1 MLKPAENYKKKHILQ
16 YRCATIVQWVKSQE
30 TLTRTRGQKKG
41 CKNCHCDLSAKM
53 MMFRKLVKT
62 DISNGQEKHPV
73 PAYNRYGTNPPD
85 LENFVYSRSRKIEPK
100 LPLYT
105 WGKLQGCKCKNGCS
119 AKSRCSCILQNMVKK
134 PAIGLDWRLR
144 SGYFQ
149 KGLKVR
155 DFNIRECGPSCA
167 CDSTCPNKQSQ
178 NLTPNKFYVEM
189 TAAKGWGLFA
199 DSYLMP
205 RTFICEYAGVL
216 RIHDSEE
223 NAPNNPYCMQVI
235 SKTEG
240 THGIFVDS
248 LNFGNISRFINHS
261 CAPNAFA
268 APVRVEYEDLKLART
283 CIFALRPI
291 QRDTEITIDYSYTFW
306 NTKNAPLPCMCKSP
320 FCRYSSDPYPL
331 LPPLAPLD
339 QNTPELP
346 PSPPPLPP
354 AAVQQSLSTHEEP
367 MEEEIGRKFVG
378 NDELLCSVYAYQRRL
393 CFTQIKYQL
402 THIEVDQMLRRNE
415 FANTLNDFII
425 GYHCNQLVAN
435 APCED
440 HRSEGYFQLDNSYF
454 FGIFDGH
461 AGTHCARTVA
471 SRLYDYMALPL
482 LPEKLIREVSQ
493 GFHLPLVKMLNTSSN
508 YVLSADLKDLHAKH
522 LRAFSLKCLQKRDS
536 LRNVRQAF
544 KWAFKALD
552 NDLCEEAMQMHSGS
566 PDLSA
571 LRRVLAGSCACV
583 AYVKGQDM
591 YIAQVGDSGAVL
603 GVSADEA
610 HWTAR
615 KLNKDHTADNQK
627 EVNRIR
633 SEHPPGEALTV
644 LRCERLL
651 GELYP
656 LRAFGDVRYKWP
668 LKQQKAIIEPYI
680 KLRRPPMN
688 YLTPPYLTCEPS
700 VYYYRLTEDDKFL
713 ILASDGLWEMIV
725 PEAAVRFVAN
735 HAIGVETLTPYQRLP
750 NATLKQILEDLRDR
764 KRRESKRPVDVNSAT
779 HLIRHALTNDV
790 SDENV
795 YAALSATLSIPE
807 CAARAYRDDI
817 TVTVVYFHQ
826 IQMKHHVGQI
836 QHLIMASL
844 LDFYSLNV
852 HSLRLYRHKCA
863 PLNPVHWKE
872 CWLLLQKDGTL
883 LWYNDKQFSAIKG
896 QVNLLRSTELHFGEQ
911 AWNQP
916 GLHPPKM
923 FTSHQD
929 QFCYFALVDNGHR
942 GALGRLEQWFVAK
955 HRLDLVAFMCAIA
968 RVFKVGTEFYIFVNS
983 SLISSTRSTSDR
995 FNPASCCF
1003 SASSYDDDPIFNPCK
1018 LDSGD
1023 MYKQLKSIVECKAE
1037 QRTANKP
1044 TDVSSSLNGKGNCS
1058 VGFNTTTAHRLDN
1071 QPAITCEEDV
1081 DDSEEAF
1088 FLFDLGKLIQLHQ
1101 RWIEHLPQI
1110 HPFYAVKCNDNK
1122 LLLSLLASMGVNFD
1136 CASKN
1141 EIETV
1146 LSIGVSPER
1155 IIFANPCKPRSAI
1168 EYANSQNVRYMTFD
1182 NEQEL
1187 QKIHSLYPKSE
1198 LLMRISTFNYNAVI
1212 SFEKKFGCNPITEAP
1227 ELLKRAIV
1235 LGCRE
1240 SSAYVNS
1247 IANARKLFDLGNQF
1261 GCPLKLLDIGGGF
1274 SAVLENG
1281 TLPFESLA
1289 MEINQALS
1297 YYFPSDMN
1305 VTVIAEPGRYY
1316 AAKPFQLCTR
1326 VIGYRKVTASKI
1338 TENAADDGD
1347 TGFMYFI
1354 NDGIYGSFN
1363 CILTEN
1369 TIPQGQLLK
1378 KRKASKTYWSTVWGQ
1393 TCDSLDIII
1402 KKCQLPELFENEL
1415 LLFQNMGAYSL
1426 TVSTEFN
1433 GFSRTKVYP
1442 YIKEDDGYSS
1452 AVTFEQSQAMEL
1464 PLT

>member
-1 MLKPAENYKKKHILQ
+1 MASSK
-16 YRCATIVQWVKSQE
+16 
-30 TLTRTRGQKKG
+30 
-41 CKNCHCDLSAKM
+41 LS
-53 MMFRKLVKT
+53 
-62 DISNGQEKHPV
+62 
-73 PAYNRYGTNPPD
+73 
-85 LENFVYSRSRKIEPK
+85 
-100 LPLYT
+100 
-105 WGKLQGCKCKNGCS
+105 
-119 AKSRCSCILQNMVKK
+119 
-134 PAIGLDWRLR
+134 
-144 SGYFQ
+144 
-149 KGLKVR
+149 
-155 DFNIRECGPSCA
+155 
-167 CDSTCPNKQSQ
+167 
-178 NLTPNKFYVEM
+178 
-189 TAAKGWGLFA
+189 
-199 DSYLMP
+199 
-205 RTFICEYAGVL
+205 
-216 RIHDSEE
+216 
-223 NAPNNPYCMQVI
+223 
-235 SKTEG
+235 
-240 THGIFVDS
+240 
-248 LNFGNISRFINHS
+248 
-261 CAPNAFA
+261 
-268 APVRVEYEDLKLART
+268 
-283 CIFALRPI
+283 
-291 QRDTEITIDYSYTFW
+291 
-306 NTKNAPLPCMCKSP
+306 
-320 FCRYSSDPYPL
+320 
-331 LPPLAPLD
+331 
-339 QNTPELP
+339 
-346 PSPPPLPP
+346 
-354 AAVQQSLSTHEEP
+354 STHLFFSYFNKV
-367 MEEEIGRKFVG
+367 GRKFVG
-378 NDELLCSVYAYQRRL
+378 NDDLLCSVYAYQRRL

-552 NDLCEEAMQMHSGS
+552 DDLCEEAMQMHSGS

-603 GVSADEA
+603 GVSTDEA

-826 IQMKHHVGQI
+826 IQMKHHGTGQDTK
-836 QHLIMASL
+836 HLHMASL

-896 QVNLLRSTELHFGEQ
+896 QVNLLRSAELHFGEQ
-911 AWNQP
+911 AWNEP
-916 GLHPPKM
+916 GLHPPRT
-923 FTSHQD
+923 FTTHQD
-929 QFCYFALVDNGHR
+929 QFCYFALVDNGH

-955 HRLDLVAFMCAIA
+955 HRFDLVAFMCAIA
-968 RVFKVGTEFYIFVNS
+968 RVFKVGTEFHVFVNS

-1003 SASSYDDDPIFNPCK
+1003 SASSYEDDPIFVSCK

-1023 MYKQLKSIVECKAE
+1023 MYKQLKSIVERKA
-1037 QRTANKP
+1037 QQQIANKP
-1044 TDVSSSLNGKGNCS
+1044 TDVGSSLNGKGNCS
-1058 VGFNTTTAHRLDN
+1058 VGFNTTTAYRLDN
-1071 QPAITCEEDV
+1071 EPAITCEEDL

-1088 FLFDLGKLIQLHQ
+1088 FLFDLGKLILLHQ

-1187 QKIHSLYPKSE
+1187 QKIHSLYPKSDFHVG
-1198 LLMRISTFNYNAVI
+1198 T
-1212 SFEKKFGCNPITEAP
+1212 
-1227 ELLKRAIV
+1227 
-1235 LGCRE
+1235 GCRE

-1326 VIGYRKVTASKI
+1326 VIGYRK
-1338 TENAADDGD
+1338 
-1347 TGFMYFI
+1347 
-1354 NDGIYGSFN
+1354 
-1363 CILTEN
+1363 
-1369 TIPQGQLLK
+1369 

-1393 TCDSLDIII
+1393 TCDSLDIIL

-1452 AVTFEQSQAMEL
+1452 AATFEQSQAMEL
-1464 PLT
+1464 PLTVHLSGKSS

>member
-1 MLKPAENYKKKHILQ
+1 MENY
-16 YRCATIVQWVKSQE
+16 R
-30 TLTRTRGQKKG
+30 R
-41 CKNCHCDLSAKM
+41 DLSVKM
-53 MMFRKLVKT
+53 MMFRELVKS
-62 DISNGQEKHPV
+62 DIANGQEKNPI
-73 PAYNRYGTNPPD
+73 PAYNRYGSNPPN
-85 LENFVYSRSRKIEPK
+85 LENFVYSRSGKVEPN
-100 LPLYT
+100 LPLLS

-119 AKSRCSCILQNMVKK
+119 AKSRCPCILENKTKK
-134 PAIGLDWRLR
+134 PAIGLDLRLR
-144 SGYFQ
+144 SAYFRQ
-149 KGLKVR
+149 GLRVR
-155 DFNIRECGPSCA
+155 DFNIRECGPACA
-167 CDSTCPNKQSQ
+167 CDMTCPNKQSQ
-178 NLTPNKFYVEM
+178 KPTTKKFYIEM

-199 DSYLMP
+199 DSYLLP

-216 RIHDSEE
+216 RVHDSDE
-223 NAPNNPYCMQVI
+223 NAPANPYCMQVI
-235 SKTEG
+235 SKTDDM
-240 THGIFVDS
+240 HGIYVDS
-248 LNFGNISRFINHS
+248 QNFGNFSRFINHS

-268 APVRVEYEDLKLART
+268 VPVLVEYEDLKLART

-291 QRDTEITIDYSYTFW
+291 QQDHEITIDYSYTFW
-306 NTKNAPLPCMCKSP
+306 NTKNAPLP
-320 FCRYSSDPYPL
+320 F
-331 LPPLAPLD
+331 
-339 QNTPELP
+339 
-346 PSPPPLPP
+346 
-354 AAVQQSLSTHEEP
+354 
-367 MEEEIGRKFVG
+367 
-378 NDELLCSVYAYQRRL
+378 
-393 CFTQIKYQL
+393 
-402 THIEVDQMLRRNE
+402 
-415 FANTLNDFII
+415 
-425 GYHCNQLVAN
+425 
-435 APCED
+435 
-440 HRSEGYFQLDNSYF
+440 
-454 FGIFDGH
+454 FDGH

-508 YVLSADLKDLHAKH
+508 YVL
-522 LRAFSLKCLQKRDS
+522 
-536 LRNVRQAF
+536 NVRQAF

-552 NDLCEEAMQMHSGS
+552 DDLCEEAMQMHSGS

-571 LRRVLAGSCACV
+571 LRCVLAGSCACV

-591 YIAQVGDSGAVL
+591 YIVQVGDSGAVL
-603 GVSADEA
+603 GVSTDEA

-615 KLNKDHTADNQK
+615 KLNEDHTADNQK

-668 LKQQKAIIEPYI
+668 LKQQKEIIEPYI

-713 ILASDGLWEMIV
+713 ILASDGLWEMVV

-750 NATLKQILEDLRDR
+750 DATLRQILEDLRDR

-779 HLIRHALTNDV
+779 HLIRHALTSDV

-826 IQMKHHVGQI
+826 IQMKHHVTAISHWTIIDDAVRDFNQFSQLASTNGRPAGRPFKFKYFQLLTRALTYKHTSYGFR
-836 QHLIMASL
+836 QRLLMASL
-844 LDFYSLNV
+844 LDFYSWNV
-852 HSLRLYRHKCA
+852 HSLRLYRYKCA

-872 CWLLLQKDGTL
+872 CWLLLQNDGTV
-883 LWYNDKQFSAIKG
+883 LWYNDKQFSAVKG
-896 QVNLLRSTELHFGEQ
+896 QVNLRSAELHFGQRALNE
-911 AWNQP
+911 P
-916 GLHPPKM
+916 SLHPPRA
-923 FTSHQD
+923 FTGHQD
-929 QFCYFALVDNGHR
+929 QFCYFALVDSGPG
-942 GALGRLEQWFVAK
+942 GAVGRRMEQWFVAK

-968 RVFKVGTEFYIFVNS
+968 RIFKVGTEFHVFVDS
-983 SLISSTRSTSDR
+983 SFISSTTCASDR
-995 FNPASCCF
+995 FNNPASCCF
-1003 SASSYDDDPIFNPCK
+1003 SGPSSDDDPLVVPCK

-1023 MYKQLKSIVECKAE
+1023 MYNQLKSIVGRKAE
-1037 QRTANKP
+1037 QQQIPNEPPTEEHVSKANC
-1044 TDVSSSLNGKGNCS
+1044 L
-1058 VGFNTTTAHRLDN
+1058 VGFDIAVTTPLLLNN
-1071 QPAITCEEDV
+1071 QPAVTCEE

-1088 FLFDLGKLIQLHQ
+1088 FLFDLGKLIRLHQ

-1227 ELLKRAIV
+1227 ELLKKAIV
-1235 LGCRE
+1235 LGCKVVGIWSGCRE
-1240 SSAYVNS
+1240 SSAYTNS

-1274 SAVLENG
+1274 SAVHENG
-1281 TLPFESLA
+1281 ALPFESLA

-1297 YYFPSDMN
+1297 FYFPSDMN

-1326 VIGYRKVTASKI
+1326 VI
-1338 TENAADDGD
+1338 AADDAD
-1347 TGFMYFI
+1347 IGFMYFI

-1369 TIPQGQLLK
+1369 TVPQGQLLK

-1393 TCDSLDIII
+1393 TCDSLDIIL

-1442 YIKEDDGYSS
+1442 YIKEDDVDSFQPLFLNK
-1452 AVTFEQSQAMEL
+1452 ANQWNSQ
-1464 PLT
+1464 

>member
-1 MLKPAENYKKKHILQ
+1 M
-16 YRCATIVQWVKSQE
+16 T
-30 TLTRTRGQKKG
+30 
-41 CKNCHCDLSAKM
+41 SAK
-53 MMFRKLVKT
+53 
-62 DISNGQEKHPV
+62 
-73 PAYNRYGTNPPD
+73 
-85 LENFVYSRSRKIEPK
+85 
-100 LPLYT
+100 
-105 WGKLQGCKCKNGCS
+105 
-119 AKSRCSCILQNMVKK
+119 
-134 PAIGLDWRLR
+134 
-144 SGYFQ
+144 
-149 KGLKVR
+149 
-155 DFNIRECGPSCA
+155 
-167 CDSTCPNKQSQ
+167 
-178 NLTPNKFYVEM
+178 LTS
-189 TAAKGWGLFA
+189 
-199 DSYLMP
+199 SYL
-205 RTFICEYAGVL
+205 F
-216 RIHDSEE
+216 
-223 NAPNNPYCMQVI
+223 
-235 SKTEG
+235 
-240 THGIFVDS
+240 F
-248 LNFGNISRFINHS
+248 S
-261 CAPNAFA
+261 CFNK
-268 APVRVEYEDLKLART
+268 V
-283 CIFALRPI
+283 
-291 QRDTEITIDYSYTFW
+291 
-306 NTKNAPLPCMCKSP
+306 
-320 FCRYSSDPYPL
+320 
-331 LPPLAPLD
+331 
-339 QNTPELP
+339 
-346 PSPPPLPP
+346 
-354 AAVQQSLSTHEEP
+354 
-367 MEEEIGRKFVG
+367 GRKFVR
-378 NDELLCSVYAYQRRL
+378 NDCSEMLCSVYAYQRRL

-415 FANTLNDFII
+415 FANTMNDFII

-522 LRAFSLKCLQKRDS
+522 LRDFSLECLQKRDS

-552 NDLCEEAMQMHSGS
+552 DDLCEEAMQMHSGS

-571 LRRVLAGSCACV
+571 LRCVLAGSCACV

-591 YIAQVGDSGAVL
+591 YIVQVGDSGAVL
-603 GVSADEA
+603 GVSTDEA

-615 KLNKDHTADNQK
+615 KLNEDHTADNQK

-668 LKQQKAIIEPYI
+668 LKQQKEIIEPYI

-713 ILASDGLWEMIV
+713 ILASDGLWEMVV

-750 NATLKQILEDLRDR
+750 DATLRQILEDLRDR

-779 HLIRHALTNDV
+779 HLIRHALTSDV

-826 IQMKHHVGQI
+826 IQMKHHVTAISHWTIIDDAVRDFNQFSQLASTNGRPAGRPFKFKYFQLLTRALTYKHTSYGSHFCDAQKRSI
-836 QHLIMASL
+836 SHRFRQRLLMASL
-844 LDFYSLNV
+844 LDFYSWNV
-852 HSLRLYRHKCA
+852 HSLRLYRYKCA

-872 CWLLLQKDGTL
+872 CWLLLQNDGTV
-883 LWYNDKQFSAIKG
+883 LWYNDKQFSAVKG
-896 QVNLLRSTELHFGEQ
+896 QVNLRSAELHFGQRALNE
-911 AWNQP
+911 P
-916 GLHPPKM
+916 SLHPPRA
-923 FTSHQD
+923 FTGHQD
-929 QFCYFALVDNGHR
+929 QFCYFALVDSGPG
-942 GALGRLEQWFVAK
+942 GAVGRRMEQWFVAK

-968 RVFKVGTEFYIFVNS
+968 RIFKVGTEFHVFVDS
-983 SLISSTRSTSDR
+983 SFISSTTCASDR
-995 FNPASCCF
+995 FNNPASCCF
-1003 SASSYDDDPIFNPCK
+1003 SGPSSDDDPLVVPCK

-1023 MYKQLKSIVECKAE
+1023 MYNQLKSIVGRKAE
-1037 QRTANKP
+1037 QQQIPNEPPTEEHVSKANC
-1044 TDVSSSLNGKGNCS
+1044 L
-1058 VGFNTTTAHRLDN
+1058 VGFDIAVTTPLLLNN
-1071 QPAITCEEDV
+1071 QPAVTCEE

-1088 FLFDLGKLIQLHQ
+1088 FLFDLGKLIRLHQ

-1227 ELLKRAIV
+1227 ELLKKAIV

-1240 SSAYVNS
+1240 SSAYTNS

-1274 SAVLENG
+1274 SAVHENG
-1281 TLPFESLA
+1281 ALPFESLA

-1297 YYFPSDMN
+1297 FYFPSDMN

-1326 VIGYRKVTASKI
+1326 VI
-1338 TENAADDGD
+1338 AADDAD
-1347 TGFMYFI
+1347 IGFMYFI

-1369 TIPQGQLLK
+1369 TVPQGQLLK

-1393 TCDSLDIII
+1393 TCDSLDIIL

-1442 YIKEDDGYSS
+1442 YIKEDDVDSFQPLFLNK
-1452 AVTFEQSQAMEL
+1452 ANQWNSQ
-1464 PLT
+1464 

>member
-1 MLKPAENYKKKHILQ
+1 MRTRIMARLQ
-16 YRCATIVQWVKSQE
+16 GSVDSIFIYVRLLFVQWVESQE
-30 TLTRTRGQKKG
+30 ALARTRGEKNG
-41 CKNCHCDLSAKM
+41 CASFKTKNYRRDLSVKM
-53 MMFRKLVKT
+53 MMFRELVKS
-62 DISNGQEKHPV
+62 DITNGQEKNPI
-73 PAYNRYGTNPPD
+73 PAYNRYGSNPPD
-85 LENFVYSRSRKIEPK
+85 LENFVYSRSGKVEPN
-100 LPLYT
+100 LPLIT

-119 AKSRCSCILQNMVKK
+119 GKTRCPCILENKMKK
-134 PAIGLDWRLR
+134 PAIGLDLRLR

-149 KGLKVR
+149 QGLRVR
-155 DFNIRECGPSCA
+155 DFNIRECGPACA
-167 CDSTCPNKQSQ
+167 CDMTCPNKQSQ
-178 NLTPNKFYVEM
+178 KPTTKKFYIEM

-199 DSYLMP
+199 DSYLLP
-205 RTFICEYAGVL
+205 RTFICEYVGVL
-216 RIHDSEE
+216 RVHDSDE
-223 NAPNNPYCMQVI
+223 NAPANPYCMQVI
-235 SKTEG
+235 SKTNDM
-240 THGIFVDS
+240 HGIYVDS
-248 LNFGNISRFINHS
+248 QNFGNFSRFINHS
-261 CAPNAFA
+261 CAPNALA
-268 APVRVEYEDLKLART
+268 VPVLVEYEDLKLART
-283 CIFALRPI
+283 CIFALQPI
-291 QRDTEITIDYSYTFW
+291 QQDHEITIDYSYTFW
-306 NTKNAPLPCMCKSP
+306 NTKNAPLPFRRP
-320 FCRYSSDPYPL
+320 CRYTLRSNCGQSTLRLHGIAVATGKVDP
-331 LPPLAPLD
+331 
-339 QNTPELP
+339 
-346 PSPPPLPP
+346 
-354 AAVQQSLSTHEEP
+354 
-367 MEEEIGRKFVG
+367 
-378 NDELLCSVYAYQRRL
+378 
-393 CFTQIKYQL
+393 
-402 THIEVDQMLRRNE
+402 
-415 FANTLNDFII
+415 
-425 GYHCNQLVAN
+425 
-435 APCED
+435 
-440 HRSEGYFQLDNSYF
+440 RSFPG
-454 FGIFDGH
+454 
-461 AGTHCARTVA
+461 
-471 SRLYDYMALPL
+471 
-482 LPEKLIREVSQ
+482 
-493 GFHLPLVKMLNTSSN
+493 
-508 YVLSADLKDLHAKH
+508 
-522 LRAFSLKCLQKRDS
+522 
-536 LRNVRQAF
+536 NVRQAF

-552 NDLCEEAMQMHSGS
+552 DDLCEEAMQMHSGS

-571 LRRVLAGSCACV
+571 LRCVLAGSCACV

-591 YIAQVGDSGAVL
+591 YIVQVGDSGAVL
-603 GVSADEA
+603 GVSTDEA

-615 KLNKDHTADNQK
+615 KLNEDHTADNQK

-668 LKQQKAIIEPYI
+668 LKQQKEIIEPYI

-713 ILASDGLWEMIV
+713 ILASDGLWEMVV

-750 NATLKQILEDLRDR
+750 DATLRQILEDLRDR

-779 HLIRHALTNDV
+779 HLIRHALTSDV

-826 IQMKHHVGQI
+826 IQMKHHVTAISHWTIIDDAVRDFNQFSQLASTNGRPAG
-836 QHLIMASL
+836 HLNLNIFNCSLVRNISTQATVRTFLMRRQRLLMASL
-844 LDFYSLNV
+844 LDFYSWNV

-863 PLNPVHWKE
+863 PLNPVRWKE
-872 CWLLLQKDGTL
+872 CWLLLQNDGTV
-883 LWYNDKQFSAIKG
+883 LWYNDKQFSAVKG
-896 QVNLLRSTELHFGEQ
+896 QVNLRSAELHFGQRALNE
-911 AWNQP
+911 P
-916 GLHPPKM
+916 GLHPPKA
-923 FTSHQD
+923 FTGHQD
-929 QFCYFALVDNGHR
+929 QFCYFALVDNGPG
-942 GALGRLEQWFVAK
+942 GAVGRRMEQWFVAK

-968 RVFKVGTEFYIFVNS
+968 RIFKVGTEFHVFVDS
-983 SLISSTRSTSDR
+983 SFISSTTCSSDR
-995 FNPASCCF
+995 FNNPTSCCF
-1003 SASSYDDDPIFNPCK
+1003 SGPPSDDDPLVVPCK

-1023 MYKQLKSIVECKAE
+1023 MYDQLKSIVGRKAE
-1037 QRTANKP
+1037 QQQIPNEP
-1044 TDVSSSLNGKGNCS
+1044 PPGEQHVSKANCS
-1058 VGFNTTTAHRLDN
+1058 VGFDIAVTPLLNN
-1071 QPAITCEEDV
+1071 QPAVTCEE

-1088 FLFDLGKLIQLHQ
+1088 FLFDLGKLIRLHQ

-1227 ELLKRAIV
+1227 ELLKKAIV
-1235 LGCRE
+1235 LGCKVVGIWSGCRE
-1240 SSAYVNS
+1240 SSAYTNS

-1274 SAVLENG
+1274 SAVHENG
-1281 TLPFESLA
+1281 ALPFESLA

-1297 YYFPSDMN
+1297 FHFPSDMN

-1316 AAKPFQLCTR
+1316 AAEPFQLCTR
-1326 VIGYRKVTASKI
+1326 VIGYRKVAASKI
-1338 TENAADDGD
+1338 TENPADDAD
-1347 TGFMYFI
+1347 IGFMYFI

-1369 TIPQGQLLK
+1369 TVPQGQLLK

-1393 TCDSLDIII
+1393 TCDSLDIIL
-1402 KKCQLPELFENEL
+1402 KKCQLPELYENEL

-1442 YIKEDDGYSS
+1442 YIKEDDG
-1452 AVTFEQSQAMEL
+1452 
-1464 PLT
+1464 